1 MDEKGITQQEEDLR
15 QKEEEIKRLLEDKDK

>member
-15 QKEEEIKRLLEDKDK
+15 QKEEEIKRLLEDKDN